1 MVSDIKSI
9 VDILYRIKSAMYAT
23 GEDANHF
30 KELDILDSPQSMN
43 YEPGSVFNLN
53 GKEYVLS
60 ENHTLD
66 IPYGEDLWCLEYPS
80 NYRFWEKID

>member
-1 MVSDIKSI
+1 MVSDIK
-9 VDILYRIKSAMYAT
+9 YAT

-53 GKEYVLS
+53 GKECVVAIKQRDTYIVL
-60 ENHTLD
+60 
-66 IPYGEDLWCLEYPS
+66 
-80 NYRFWEKID
+80 

>member
-1 MVSDIKSI
+1 
-9 VDILYRIKSAMYAT
+9 
-23 GEDANHF
+23 
-30 KELDILDSPQSMN
+30 MN
-43 YEPGSVFNLN
+43 YEPGSVFKLN

-80 NYRFWEKID
+80 DYRFWEKHPSENGTGNPVPITIIDMKFQVANHYMLWLFKLGC

>member
-1 MVSDIKSI
+1 
-9 VDILYRIKSAMYAT
+9 
-23 GEDANHF
+23 
-30 KELDILDSPQSMN
+30 MN
-43 YEPGSVFNLN
+43 YEPGSVFKLN

-80 NYRFWEKID
+80 IIGLEKRLIRKDLICR